1 MSAATMQQ
9 PPVIPPRPSRSQDN
23 KDNGSSMPAI
33 PPRPTK
39 RSVNRSVSPNH
50 DRFAPSPLHEGFS
63 KPRQAGQSSLGMTLN
78 ANDRSSSV
86 DLPTIGQ
93 EGQEYAAFTD
103 ELEASSDA
111 PRPAS
116 TSPEQTRTVGED
128 IQLFAPKP
136 TMPAQ
141 SAKQRVMTVTRTDSD
156 KAASFGIGRPT
167 AEDVYGYGK
176 GLKKK
181 ASTTSQLSNAESHIE
196 DEHGIPEIGQRVPML
211 HYAGDVQAPS
221 PAPSV
226 ALSEATGKPKNHS
239 RKHSGRTGFD
249 SVPPGSYGLH
259 GHGVIPADK
268 FEKAYYEKH
277 PELHKKEIYNHLH
290 DRAHDFSMSSEE
302 LNKIVRDTASRGAG
316 FGTGDHISTPS
327 EQVGHQ
333 ATEEY
338 TSRISSPRPPSAAA
352 KHAEQVTSPLKSGFT
367 GPEISVDDTDD
378 DGVIHVDD
386 NGNRKGYH
394 KYSGESSDAGA
405 DNEEGYVAPILASD
419 EVAKGP
425 SPYSSQPAVA
435 PPAERRGS
443 SYEMEQP
450 RSRPNSRPTS
460 IYSPPPHEMISTPLD
475 DVEEYE
481 PLFPEDDKGEKKH
494 MMRPEHLK
502 EARHRFPSQDV
513 WEDAPN
519 SVHATAEVHTPEP
532 SEGFRRSRAQERTS
546 DIAPREGETIAQAF
560 ARRQEELAELQDR
573 SPDHFAQ
580 HRSRPP
586 SWVEGQPHLNTEVQA
601 ARSKSAHRFPS
612 RDVWEDTPDSLQFTT
627 TVSTPQGDGK
637 EPESPVEQQ
646 ATSDKPS
653 IPARPP
659 KKQASGDD
667 KPAIPDRPKPQI
679 PARPSKS
686 PVGTRESESSKQKP
700 AVPARP
706 VGGKIAALQ
715 AGFMSDLNKRLQLG
729 PQAPKKDEPKEE
741 EVEEKEKEKAPLSD
755 ARKGRA
761 RGPQRR
767 APTKAKS
774 PSPSAMSTTVDG
786 RPVLSFSTTRVLWSI
801 DEEGTMTVDGLGQP
815 ISTDSEAK
823 APAEK
828 TEPKVEEEPKE
839 PEPVKETAAE
849 PVKESVS
856 ETTTEPIKEP
866 TTDSATSSKPTE
878 ESTESKPPTE
888 ETAPIEETKTLAT
901 NTAGESILEET
912 VDKKPEGDQV
922 HAVEGAKDEVVS

>member
-1 MSAATMQQ
+1 MSATTMQQ
-9 PPVIPPRPSRSQDN
+9 PPVIPPRPTRSQD
-23 KDNGSSMPAI
+23 KDNGSSMPSI
-33 PPRPTK
+33 PPRPAK
-39 RSVNRSVSPNH
+39 RSINRSVSPNH
-50 DRFAPSPLHEGFS
+50 DRFAPSPLNEGFS
-63 KPRQAGQSSLGMTLN
+63 KSRQPGQSSLGMSVN
-78 ANDRSSSV
+78 AADRSSSV
-86 DLPTIGQ
+86 DLPSIGQ

-103 ELEASSDA
+103 GLEASADS

-116 TSPEQTRTVGED
+116 TSPEQTRTIGED
-128 IQLFAPKP
+128 IQLYAPKP

-167 AEDVYGYGK
+167 VEDVYGYGK

-181 ASTTSQLSNAESHIE
+181 ASTTSQLSNADSHVE

-226 ALSEATGKPKNHS
+226 ALSEAAGKPKNHS
-239 RKHSGRTGFD
+239 RKHSGRTGFE

-259 GHGVIPADK
+259 GHGVAPADK

-277 PELHKKEIYNHLH
+277 PELHKKEVHNHLH
-290 DRAHDFSMSSEE
+290 DRANDFSMSSEE
-302 LNKIVRDTASRGAG
+302 LNRIVRDTASRGAG

-352 KHAEQVTSPLKSGFT
+352 KHAEPLSSPLKGGFT
-367 GPEISVDDTDD
+367 GPEISVDDTDN

-386 NGNRKGYH
+386 HGNRKGYH
-394 KYSGESSDAGA
+394 KYSGEPSEAGA
-405 DNEEGYVAPILASD
+405 DTEEGYEAPILASD

-425 SPYSSQPAVA
+425 SPYELQPAVA

-443 SYEMEQP
+443 SYEMDQP
-450 RSRPNSRPTS
+450 RSRPSSRPTS
-460 IYSPPPHEMISTPLD
+460 IYSPPPTEMVSTPLD

-481 PLFPEDDKGEKKH
+481 PLFPEDDKGEKKAAN
-494 MMRPEHLK
+494 RPDHLK
-502 EARHRFPSQDV
+502 EFHHRFPSQDV

-519 SVHATAEVHTPEP
+519 SVYATAEVHTPEP
-532 SEGFRRSRAQERTS
+532 AEGFRRSRAQEKTS
-546 DIAPREGETIAQAF
+546 DITPREGETIAQAF
-560 ARRQEELAELQDR
+560 ARRQEELAELEDR

-580 HRSRPP
+580 RRSRPP

-627 TVSTPQGDGK
+627 TVSTPQGDDK
-637 EPESPVEQQ
+637 EPEP
-646 ATSDKPS
+646 P
-653 IPARPP
+653 PP
-659 KKQASGDD
+659 KKQGSGDD

-686 PVGTRESESSKQKP
+686 PSGGFREPEAAAKQKP

-741 EVEEKEKEKAPLSD
+741 EVEEKEEKAPLPD
-755 ARKGRA
+755 ARKSRA

-767 APTKAKS
+767 APTKS
-774 PSPSAMSTTVDG
+774 PSPSTLSTTVDG
-786 RPVLSFSTTRVLWSI
+786 KPVLSFSTTRVLWSI
-801 DEEGTMTVDGLGQP
+801 DEEGTMTVDGLGEP
-815 ISTDSEAK
+815 VAEPSE
-823 APAEK
+823 PEPSVEK
-828 TEPKVEEEPKE
+828 NESKETPKNEPKEEPKGE
-839 PEPVKETAAE
+839 PKE
-849 PVKESVS
+849 S
-856 ETTTEPIKEP
+856 ETTGPV
-866 TTDSATSSKPTE
+866 TDSTTSSKPTE
-878 ESTESKPPTE
+878 ESTKSEPAAEESVRF
-888 ETAPIEETKTLAT
+888 EETKTLAT
-901 NTAGESILEET
+901 NTAGESILDET
-912 VDKKPEGDQV
+912 VAKKPEGDQV
-922 HAVEGAKDEVVS
+922 QDVGEVKDEVVS

>member
-9 PPVIPPRPSRSQDN
+9 PPAIPPRPTRSQD
-23 KDNGSSMPAI
+23 KDNGSSVPSI

-50 DRFAPSPLHEGFS
+50 DRFAPSPLNEGFS
-63 KPRQAGQSSLGMTLN
+63 KSRQPGQSSLGMSVN
-78 ANDRSSSV
+78 ATDRSSSV
-86 DLPTIGQ
+86 DLPSIGQ

-103 ELEASSDA
+103 QLDASTDS

-128 IQLFAPKP
+128 IQLYAPKP

-156 KAASFGIGRPT
+156 KAASFGLGRPT
-167 AEDVYGYGK
+167 VEDVYGYGK

-181 ASTTSQLSNAESHIE
+181 ASTTSQLSNADSHIE

-249 SVPPGSYGLH
+249 TVPPGSYGLH
-259 GHGVIPADK
+259 GHGVAPADK

-277 PELHKKEIYNHLH
+277 PELHKKEIHNHWH
-290 DRAHDFSMSSEE
+290 DRANDFSMSSEE

-352 KHAEQVTSPLKSGFT
+352 KHAEPLSSPLKGGFT

-386 NGNRKGYH
+386 HGNRKGYH
-394 KYSGESSDAGA
+394 KYSGEPSEVGA
-405 DNEEGYVAPILASD
+405 DTEEGYEAPILAPD

-425 SPYSSQPAVA
+425 SPYELQPAVA

-443 SYEMEQP
+443 SYEMDQP
-450 RSRPNSRPTS
+450 RSRPSSRPTS
-460 IYSPPPHEMISTPLD
+460 IYSPPPQEMVSTPLD

-481 PLFPEDDKGEKKH
+481 PLFPEDDKGDKKPTA
-494 MMRPEHLK
+494 RPDHLK
-502 EARHRFPSQDV
+502 EVRHRFPSQDV

-519 SVHATAEVHTPEP
+519 SVHATAEVNTPEP
-532 SEGFRRSRAQERTS
+532 AEGGRRSRAPEKAS
-546 DIAPREGETIAQAF
+546 DITPREGETIAQAF
-560 ARRQEELAELQDR
+560 ARRQEELAELEDR

-580 HRSRPP
+580 RRSRPP

-627 TVSTPQGDGK
+627 TVSTPQDDK
-637 EPESPVEQQ
+637 EPESPIDQQ
-646 ATSDKPS
+646 PTSQKPS

-659 KKQASGDD
+659 KKQSSGDD

-686 PVGTRESESSKQKP
+686 PSGTREPEAAAKQKP

-729 PQAPKKDEPKEE
+729 PQAPKKDEPTE
-741 EVEEKEKEKAPLSD
+741 EVAEEKEKEKAPLPD

-767 APTKAKS
+767 APTKS
-774 PSPSAMSTTVDG
+774 PSPSSLSAAVG
-786 RPVLSFSTTRVLWSI
+786 GKPVLSFSTTRVLWSI
-801 DEEGTMTVDGLGQP
+801 DEEGTMTVDGLGEP
-815 ISTDSEAK
+815 VSTIAE
-823 APAEK
+823 PGPPVEK
-828 TEPKVEEEPKE
+828 TEPQVQTQEVTKEESKEQPTDQRDESENAMEPTKE
-839 PEPVKETAAE
+839 PV
-849 PVKESVS
+849 
-856 ETTTEPIKEP
+856 
-866 TTDSATSSKPTE
+866 TDSAVISKPAE
-878 ESTESKPPTE
+878 ESAESEPATAE
-888 ETAPIEETKTLAT
+888 SAPIEETQTLAT
-901 NTAGESILEET
+901 NTAGESILDET
-912 VDKKPEGDQV
+912 VAKKPEGDQV
-922 HAVEGAKDEVVS
+922 QDVGGVKDEVVS

>member
-1 MSAATMQQ
+1 MSATTMQQ
-9 PPVIPPRPSRSQDN
+9 PPAIPPRPSRSQD
-23 KDNGSSMPAI
+23 KDNGSSMPSI

-50 DRFAPSPLHEGFS
+50 DRFAPSPLNEGFS
-63 KPRQAGQSSLGMTLN
+63 KSRQRGQSSLGMSVN
-78 ANDRSSSV
+78 AADRSSSV
-86 DLPTIGQ
+86 DLPSIGQ

-103 ELEASSDA
+103 ELEASTDA

-116 TSPEQTRTVGED
+116 TSPEQTRTIGED
-128 IQLFAPKP
+128 IQLYAPKP
-136 TMPAQ
+136 TVPAQ
-141 SAKQRVMTVTRTDSD
+141 NAKQRVMTVTRTDSD

-167 AEDVYGYGK
+167 VEDVYGYGK

-181 ASTTSQLSNAESHIE
+181 ASTTSQLSNADSHVE

-226 ALSEATGKPKNHS
+226 AI
-239 RKHSGRTGFD
+239 
-249 SVPPGSYGLH
+249 YGLH
-259 GHGVIPADK
+259 GHGVAPADK

-277 PELHKKEIYNHLH
+277 PELHKKEVHNHLH
-290 DRAHDFSMSSEE
+290 DRANDYSMSSEE
-302 LNKIVRDTASRGAG
+302 LNKIVRDTASRGGG

-338 TSRISSPRPPSAAA
+338 TRLYRA
-352 KHAEQVTSPLKSGFT
+352 
-367 GPEISVDDTDD
+367 EISVDDTDD

-386 NGNRKGYH
+386 HGNRKGYH
-394 KYSGESSDAGA
+394 KNSGEPSEVGA
-405 DNEEGYVAPILASD
+405 DTEEGYEAPILASD

-425 SPYSSQPAVA
+425 SPYELQPAVA

-443 SYEMEQP
+443 NYEMEQP
-450 RSRPNSRPTS
+450 RSRPSSRPAS
-460 IYSPPPHEMISTPLD
+460 IYSPPPPEMHSTPLD

-481 PLFPEDDKGEKKH
+481 PLFPDDDKGDKKPVA
-494 MMRPEHLK
+494 RPDHLK
-502 EARHRFPSQDV
+502 EFHHRFPSQDV

-532 SEGFRRSRAQERTS
+532 AEGFRRSRAQEKAS
-546 DIAPREGETIAQAF
+546 DITPREGETIAQAF
-560 ARRQEELAELQDR
+560 ARRQEELAELEDR

-580 HRSRPP
+580 RRSRPP

-627 TVSTPQGDGK
+627 TVSTPQGDDK
-637 EPESPVEQQ
+637 EPESPVDQQ
-646 ATSDKPS
+646 ATSQKPS

-659 KKQASGDD
+659 KKQGSGDD

-686 PVGTRESESSKQKP
+686 PSGTREPEAATKQKP

-729 PQAPKKDEPKEE
+729 PQAPKKDEPQEE
-741 EVEEKEKEKAPLSD
+741 QSEEKEKEKAPLPD

-767 APTKAKS
+767 APTKS
-774 PSPSAMSTTVDG
+774 PSPNTLPTTVDG
-786 RPVLSFSTTRVLWSI
+786 KPVLSFSTTRVLWSI
-801 DEEGTMTVDGLGQP
+801 DEEGTMTVDGLGEP
-815 ISTDSEAK
+815 VSTPSEPK
-823 APAEK
+823 PPVEK
-828 TEPKVEEEPKE
+828 TEAKEESKEESKEDYKEEPKE
-839 PEPVKETAAE
+839 
-849 PVKESVS
+849 S
-856 ETTTEPIKEP
+856 ETTKEPI
-866 TTDSATSSKPTE
+866 TDSATSSKPTE
-878 ESTESKPPTE
+878 QQSTSEPAAEGS
-888 ETAPIEETKTLAT
+888 APIEETKTLAT
-901 NTAGESILEET
+901 NTAGESILDET
-912 VDKKPEGDQV
+912 VAKKPEGNQV
-922 HAVEGAKDEVVS
+922 QYVGEVKDEVVS

>member
-1 MSAATMQQ
+1 
-9 PPVIPPRPSRSQDN
+9 
-23 KDNGSSMPAI
+23 
-33 PPRPTK
+33 
-39 RSVNRSVSPNH
+39 
-50 DRFAPSPLHEGFS
+50 
-63 KPRQAGQSSLGMTLN
+63 MT
-78 ANDRSSSV
+78 
-86 DLPTIGQ
+86 DLPLPLARGL
-93 EGQEYAAFTD
+93 
-103 ELEASSDA
+103 LEASPA
-111 PRPAS
+111 RPEQPGHVFDGNRPFEQCGFAYYRPGGPGIRCFHGRAGS
-116 TSPEQTRTVGED
+116 IFRCSPSGLDLPEQTRTVGED
-128 IQLFAPKP
+128 VQLYAPKP

-167 AEDVYGYGK
+167 VEDVYGYGK

-226 ALSEATGKPKNHS
+226 AMSEATGKPKNHS

-259 GHGVIPADK
+259 GHGVAPADK

-352 KHAEQVTSPLKSGFT
+352 KHAEPLSSPLKSGFA

-386 NGNRKGYH
+386 HGNRKGYH
-394 KYSGESSDAGA
+394 KNSGESSEIGA
-405 DNEEGYVAPILASD
+405 DTEEGYEAPILASD

-425 SPYSSQPAVA
+425 SPYELQPAVA

-443 SYEMEQP
+443 NYEMEQP
-450 RSRPNSRPTS
+450 RSRPAS
-460 IYSPPPHEMISTPLD
+460 IYSPPPPEMHSTPLD

-481 PLFPEDDKGEKKH
+481 PLFPEDDNGEKKS
-494 MMRPEHLK
+494 MARPDHLK
-502 EARHRFPSQDV
+502 ESRHRFPSQDV

-532 SEGFRRSRAQERTS
+532 AEGFRRSRAQEKAS
-546 DIAPREGETIAQAF
+546 DITPREGETIAQAF
-560 ARRQEELAELQDR
+560 ARKQEELAELEDR

-627 TVSTPQGDGK
+627 TVSTPQGDDK
-637 EPESPVEQQ
+637 EPESPIDQQ
-646 ATSDKPS
+646 ATSEKPS

-659 KKQASGDD
+659 KKQVSGDD

-686 PVGTRESESSKQKP
+686 PSGARESDSSKQKP

-741 EVEEKEKEKAPLSD
+741 EVEEKEKAPLPD

-774 PSPSAMSTTVDG
+774 PSPSAMPTTVDG
-786 RPVLSFSTTRVLWSI
+786 KPVLSFSITRVLWSI

-815 ISTDSEAK
+815 VSTDSQSNARE
-823 APAEK
+823 EK
-828 TEPKVEEEPKE
+828 TESQVGEEPKQSE
-839 PEPVKETAAE
+839 PKKSEPQNSELINESATETTQESATEPVAE
-849 PVKESVS
+849 STS
-856 ETTTEPIKEP
+856 
-866 TTDSATSSKPTE
+866 SSKPPGEWTETKAVAE
-878 ESTESKPPTE
+878 ESV
-888 ETAPIEETKTLAT
+888 PIEETKTLAT
-901 NTAGESILEET
+901 NVAGESILEET
-912 VDKKPEGDQV
+912 VEKKPEGDQAP
-922 HAVEGAKDEVVS
+922 AVEGAKDVVS